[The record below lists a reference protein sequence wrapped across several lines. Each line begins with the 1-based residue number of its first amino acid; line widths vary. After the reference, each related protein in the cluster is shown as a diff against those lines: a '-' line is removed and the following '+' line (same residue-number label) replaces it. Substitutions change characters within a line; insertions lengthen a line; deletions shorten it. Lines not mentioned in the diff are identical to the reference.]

1 MLTGYIWFLW
11 WPLDK
16 AVYNLN
22 RINKEWE
29 KYKTLQNFL
38 DTPNKIKN

>member
-16 AVYNLN
+16 AVSNLN
-22 RINKEWE
+22 VINKEWE
-29 KYKTLQNFL
+29 KYEALQKFL
-38 DTPNKIKN
+38 NTKNKIKN